1 MFEALVAENG
11 LTGAVPKFTIIWFYC
26 ICKSNTFEVVQ
37 VLPMQIDLEAERK
50 EILNRYRKLIKACK
64 RRLEKGDKD
73 IIRKAFEVAVEAHKE
88 MRRKSGEPYIY
99 HPISVAQIC
108 AEEIGLGTTGIVC
121 ALLHDTVE
129 DTDLTLDDIQGLF
142 GEKVA
147 QIIDGL
153 TKISGVVDQSSS
165 MQAEN
170 FRKVLLT
177 MSEDIRVI
185 LIKIAD
191 RLHNMRTLEHM
202 KRDKQIKIASE
213 TLFLYAP
220 LAHRLGLNA
229 IKTELENLGLKY
241 TDNDSY
247 HDIETRLKE
256 SEPERKR
263 FIQKFI
269 EPLKEILTEQ
279 GFKFK
284 IFGRPKSIFS
294 IYNKMRT
301 KHVAYEEIYDLFAIR
316 IVIDSSAE
324 NEKSDCWK
332 VYSIITDF
340 YHPSPDRLRDW
351 ISTPKS
357 NGYES
362 LHTTVMGP
370 QGKWVEVQIR
380 TTRMDD
386 MAENGYAAHW
396 KYKDSAAEK
405 ENQFENWINRVRE
418 MLENPDPNALEFMD
432 DFKLNL
438 FADEM
443 FVFTPK
449 GDMKTLPVG
458 ATALDFAFEIHT
470 KVGEHCIGAKVNHK
484 LVPLSHELASGD
496 QVEILTS
503 NKQSPKDDWL
513 NFVITAKAK
522 SKIKSSLK
530 EQRKKIAE
538 DGKEIMQR
546 KFERHKLSF
555 DNNTINE
562 FCNYLK
568 LPSSQELFYRASLGN
583 VDVKEIKDFVK
594 HRQEGHKQR
603 KQDTKIEQLV
613 TSARGKT
620 DMLVIGDD
628 MQKLDYSLAPCCNPI
643 PGDDVF
649 GFITV
654 SEGIKI
660 HRVNCP
666 NAIKLLSN
674 YAYRV
679 VKAKWTND
687 QLISFLA
694 GLKITGTDEIGIV
707 NNITKV
713 ISNENNVNMR
723 SINFDTDDGL
733 FEGTIMVFVHDTKH
747 LNHLIDN
754 LKKVKGVAK
763 VERIDQK

>member
-1 MFEALVAENG
+1 
-11 LTGAVPKFTIIWFYC
+11 
-26 ICKSNTFEVVQ
+26 
-37 VLPMQIDLEAERK
+37 MQIDIEAEKK
-50 EILNRYRKLIKACK
+50 EILNRYKLLMKACK
-64 RRLEKGDKD
+64 RRLEKGDKE

-99 HPISVAQIC
+99 HPIAVAQIC

-129 DTDLTLDDIQGLF
+129 DTDLSLDDVKGLF
-142 GEKVA
+142 GEKVS

-153 TKISGVVDQSSS
+153 TKISGVIDNTSSI
-165 MQAEN
+165 QAEN

-185 LIKIAD
+185 LIKLAD
-191 RLHNMRTLEHM
+191 RLHNMRTLDHM

-220 LAHRLGLNA
+220 LAHRLGLNT

-241 TDNDSY
+241 TDADAYND
-247 HDIETRLKE
+247 IANKLKE

-279 GFKFK
+279 GFKFR
-284 IFGRPKSIFS
+284 IFGRPKSIYG
-294 IYNKMRT
+294 IYNKIKT
-301 KHVAYEEIYDLFAIR
+301 KHVTYEEIYDIFAIR
-316 IVIDSSAE
+316 IVIDSPYE
-324 NEKSDCWK
+324 LEKSDCWK
-332 VYSIITDF
+332 IYSIITDF
-340 YHPSPDRLRDW
+340 YHPSPERLRDW

-370 QGKWVEVQIR
+370 EGNWVEVQIR

-386 MAENGYAAHW
+386 LAENGYAAHW

-405 ENQFENWINRVRE
+405 ENKLENWLQRIRE
-418 MLENPDPNALEFMD
+418 MLENPDPNALEFID

-438 FADEM
+438 FSDEM

-449 GDMKTLPVG
+449 GDMKTLPINS
-458 ATALDFAFEIHT
+458 TALDFAFEIHT

-484 LVPLSHELASGD
+484 LVPLSHALASGD

-503 NKQSPKDDWL
+503 SKQSPKDDWL
-513 NFVITAKAK
+513 NYVITAKAK
-522 SKIKSSLK
+522 SKIKNSLK
-530 EQRKKIAE
+530 DQRKKIAE
-538 DGKEIMQR
+538 DGKEIMRR
-546 KFERHKLSF
+546 KMERNKLDF
-555 DNNTINE
+555 TTAIINE
-562 FCNYLK
+562 FCNFLK
-568 LPSSQELFYRASLGN
+568 LPSSQELFYRAALGN
-583 VDVKEIKDFVK
+583 VDVNEIKAFIKHKENPTKKVK
-594 HRQEGHKQR
+594 RSEAP
-603 KQDTKIEQLV
+603 KIEQLV

-628 MQKLDYSLAPCCNPI
+628 LQKLDYKLAPCCNPI

-654 SEGIKI
+654 GEGIKI

-679 VKAKWTND
+679 VKAKWVND

-694 GLKITGTDEIGIV
+694 GLKITGTDELGIV

-723 SINFDTDDGL
+723 AINFDTDDGL
-733 FEGTIMVFVHDTKH
+733 FEGTIMVYVHDTKH

-754 LKKVKGVAK
+754 LKKVKGVNA
-763 VERIDQK
+763 VQRIDEKI

>member
-1 MFEALVAENG
+1 M
-11 LTGAVPKFTIIWFYC
+11 I
-26 ICKSNTFEVVQ
+26 
-37 VLPMQIDLEAERK
+37 QIDLEAERK
-50 EILNRYRKLIKACK
+50 EILNRYKRLIKACK
-64 RRLEKGDKD
+64 RRLEKGDKET
-73 IIRKAFEVAVEAHKE
+73 IRKAFEVSVEAHKE

-99 HPISVAQIC
+99 HPIAVAQIC
-108 AEEIGLGTTGIVC
+108 AEEIGLGSVGIVC

-129 DTDLTLDDIQGLF
+129 DTDLTLEDIKGLF

-153 TKISGVVDQSSS
+153 TKISGVIDNTSSL
-165 MQAEN
+165 QAEN

-177 MSEDIRVI
+177 LSEDVRVI
-185 LIKIAD
+185 LIKLAD

-202 KRDKQIKIASE
+202 KRDKQMKIASE

-220 LAHRLGLNA
+220 LAHRLGLNT
-229 IKTELENLGLKY
+229 IKTELEDLGLKY
-241 TDNDSY
+241 TDAEAYD
-247 HDIETRLKE
+247 DISEKLRE
-256 SEPERKR
+256 SEPERKK

-269 EPLKEILTEQ
+269 EPLTEILTEQ

-284 IFGRPKSIFS
+284 LFGRPKSIFS
-294 IYNKMRT
+294 IYNKI
-301 KHVAYEEIYDLFAIR
+301 KQKKVSFEEIYDLFAIR
-316 IVIDSSAE
+316 IVIDTPLE
-324 NEKSDCWK
+324 KEKSDCWK

-340 YHPSPDRLRDW
+340 YHPSPERLRDW

-380 TTRMDD
+380 TSRMDD
-386 MAENGYAAHW
+386 LAENGYAAHW
-396 KYKDSAAEK
+396 KYKDSANEK
-405 ENQFENWINRVRE
+405 ESNLENWLVKIRE
-418 MLENPDPNALEFMD
+418 MLENPDPNALEFID

-438 FADEM
+438 FSDEM

-449 GDMKTLPVG
+449 GDMKTLPVKS
-458 ATALDFAFEIHT
+458 TALDFAFEIHT

-484 LVPLSHELASGD
+484 LVPLSHELKSGD

-503 NKQSPKDDWL
+503 KKQNPKEDWL
-513 NFVITAKAK
+513 NYVITAKAK
-522 SKIKSSLK
+522 SKIKNSLK

-538 DGKEIMQR
+538 EGKEIIRR
-546 KFERHKLSF
+546 KLERHKLDF
-555 DNNTINE
+555 NNKTIND

-568 LPSSQELFYRASLGN
+568 LPSSQELYYRAALGN
-583 VDVKEIKDFVK
+583 VDVSEIKEFVK
-594 HRQEGHKQR
+594 HKENPNKKPTKTESH
-603 KQDTKIEQLV
+603 KIEELV
-613 TSARGKT
+613 THARGKS

-628 MQKLDYSLAPCCNPI
+628 MQKLDYKLSPCCNPI

-654 SEGIKI
+654 GEGIKI

-679 VKAKWTND
+679 VKAKWMND
-687 QLISFLA
+687 ELISFLA
-694 GLKITGTDEIGIV
+694 GIKIAGSDVIGMV
-707 NNITKV
+707 NEITKV
-713 ISNENNVNMR
+713 ISSEHNVNMR

-733 FEGTIMVFVHDTKH
+733 FEGTVMVYVHDTKH
-747 LNHLIDN
+747 LNHLISN
-754 LKKVKGVAK
+754 LKKINGVNK
-763 VERIDQK
+763 VERIDEDR

>member
-1 MFEALVAENG
+1 ME
-11 LTGAVPKFTIIWFYC
+11 
-26 ICKSNTFEVVQ
+26 
-37 VLPMQIDLEAERK
+37 IDLATERK
-50 EILNRYRKLIKACK
+50 EILKRYKLLINACK
-64 RRLEKGDKD
+64 RRLEKGDKKT
-73 IIRKAFEVAVEAHKE
+73 IRKAFEVAVEAHKE

-99 HPISVAQIC
+99 HPIAVAQIC
-108 AEEIGLGTTGIVC
+108 AEEIGLGATGIIC

-129 DTDLTLDDIQGLF
+129 DTDLTLEDIRGLF

-153 TKISGVVDQSSS
+153 TKISGVIDNTSSL
-165 MQAEN
+165 QAEN

-185 LIKIAD
+185 LIKLAD

-202 KRDKQIKIASE
+202 KREKQMKIASE

-220 LAHRLGLNA
+220 LAHRLGLNT
-229 IKTELENLGLKY
+229 IKTELEDLGLKY
-241 TDNDSY
+241 TDSEAYYDVAVK
-247 HDIETRLKE
+247 LKE
-256 SEPERKR
+256 TEPERKR

-269 EPLKEILTEQ
+269 EPLKEILSEQ
-279 GFKFK
+279 GFQFK

-294 IYNKMRT
+294 IYNKIKT
-301 KHVAYEEIYDLFAIR
+301 KNVAFEEIYDLFAIR
-316 IVIDSSAE
+316 IVIDSPLE
-324 NEKSDCWK
+324 QEKSDCWK

-370 QGKWVEVQIR
+370 EGKWVEVQIR
-380 TTRMDD
+380 TVRMDD
-386 MAENGYAAHW
+386 LAEHGYAAHW
-396 KYKDSAAEK
+396 KYKDSAADK
-405 ENQFENWINRVRE
+405 ESRLESWLLRIRE
-418 MLENPDPNALEFMD
+418 MLENPDPNALEFID

-438 FADEM
+438 FSDEL
-443 FVFTPK
+443 FAFTPK
-449 GDMKTLPVG
+449 GDMKTLPQG

-484 LVPLSHELASGD
+484 LVPLSYELKSGD

-503 NKQSPKDDWL
+503 NKQTPKDDWL
-513 NFVITAKAK
+513 NYVITAKAK
-522 SKIKSSLK
+522 SKIKNSLK
-530 EQRKKIAE
+530 EQRKKVAE
-538 DGKEIMQR
+538 EGREILER
-546 KFERHKLSF
+546 KFYRNKIDFTLQNVN
-555 DNNTINE
+555 D
-562 FCNYLK
+562 FCNFLK
-568 LPSSQELFYRASLGN
+568 LPSSQELFYRAALGN
-583 VDVKEIKDFVK
+583 VDVKEIKAFAK
-594 HRQEGHKQR
+594 FRETPIKSGKKNEGPKL
-603 KQDTKIEQLV
+603 EQLV
-613 TSARGKT
+613 TNARGKSN
-620 DMLVIGDD
+620 MLVIGDD
-628 MQKLDYSLAPCCNPI
+628 LQKLDYKLSPCCNPI

-679 VKAKWTND
+679 VKAKWVND

-694 GLKITGTDEIGIV
+694 GIKVTGTDEIGIV

-713 ISNENNVNMR
+713 ISSENNINMR
-723 SINFDTDDGL
+723 SINFDTEDGM
-733 FEGTIMVFVHDTKH
+733 FEGTIMVYVHDTKH
-747 LNHLIDN
+747 LSHLITK
-754 LKKVKGVAK
+754 LKTVKGVSRI
-763 VERIDQK
+763 ERIDEK

>member
-1 MFEALVAENG
+1 
-11 LTGAVPKFTIIWFYC
+11 
-26 ICKSNTFEVVQ
+26 
-37 VLPMQIDLEAERK
+37 MQIDLEAERK
-50 EILNRYRKLIKACK
+50 EILRRYRDLIKSCK
-64 RRLEKGDKD
+64 RRLEKGDKEM
-73 IIRKAFEVAVEAHKE
+73 IRKAFELAVESHKE

-99 HPISVAQIC
+99 HPIAVAHIC
-108 AEEIGLGTTGIVC
+108 AEEIGLGATAIVC

-129 DTDLTLDDIQGLF
+129 DTDLTLDDIKGMF
-142 GEKVA
+142 GPKIT

-153 TKISGVVDQSSS
+153 TKISGVIDNTASI
-165 MQAEN
+165 QAEN

-177 MSEDIRVI
+177 MAEDVRVI
-185 LIKIAD
+185 LIKLAD

-202 KRDKQIKIASE
+202 KRDKQVKIASE

-229 IKTELENLGLKY
+229 IKSELEDLALKY
-241 TDNDSY
+241 TDEEAYNDIA
-247 HDIETRLKE
+247 HKLKE

-269 EPLKEILTEQ
+269 DPLQEILKEQ

-284 IFGRPKSIFS
+284 MYGRPKSIYS
-294 IYNKMRT
+294 IYNKI
-301 KHVAYEEIYDLFAIR
+301 KNKGVPFEEIYDLFAIR
-316 IVIDSSAE
+316 IVIDTE
-324 NEKSDCWK
+324 LEQEKSDCWK

-370 QGKWVEVQIR
+370 EGKWVEVQIR
-380 TTRMDD
+380 SVRMDEL
-386 MAENGYAAHW
+386 AEKGYAAHW
-396 KYKDSAAEK
+396 KYKEAAVEK
-405 ENQFENWINRVRE
+405 ENQLEGWLKKIRE
-418 MLENPDPNALEFMD
+418 MLESPDSNALEFID

-438 FADEM
+438 FSDEI

-449 GDMKTLPVG
+449 GDMKSLPSG

-470 KVGEHCIGAKVNHK
+470 KIGEQCIGAKVNHK
-484 LVPLSHELASGD
+484 LVPLSHELKSGD

-503 NKQSPKDDWL
+503 GKQTPKEDWVSY
-513 NFVITAKAK
+513 VITARAK
-522 SKIKSSLK
+522 SKIKNALK
-530 EQRKKIAE
+530 EQRKKVAE
-538 DGKEIMQR
+538 KGRELLEK
-546 KFERHKLSF
+546 KFYKAKIDFTLQNV
-555 DNNTINE
+555 NN
-562 FCNYLK
+562 FCKFLR
-568 LPSSQELFYRASLGN
+568 LPNSQELFYRAAVGN
-583 VDVKEIKDFVK
+583 VDTKEIKDYIK
-594 HRQEGHKQR
+594 YKENPKKNPPAKKESH
-603 KQDTKIEQLV
+603 KIEALV
-613 TSARGKT
+613 TNARGNS

-628 MQKLDYSLAPCCNPI
+628 MQKLDYKLSPCCNPI

-649 GFITV
+649 GFVTV
-654 SEGIKI
+654 NEGIKI

-679 VKAKWTND
+679 VKAKWTNEH
-687 QLISFLA
+687 LISFLA
-694 GLKITGTDEIGIV
+694 GIKIIGTDEIGIV

-713 ISNENNVNMR
+713 ISNENNINMR

-733 FEGTIMVFVHDTKH
+733 FEGTIMVYVHDTKH
-747 LNHLIDN
+747 LTHLLEN
-754 LKKVKGVAK
+754 LKKVKGVSH
-763 VERIDQK
+763 VVRIDEKQK

>member
-1 MFEALVAENG
+1 
-11 LTGAVPKFTIIWFYC
+11 
-26 ICKSNTFEVVQ
+26 
-37 VLPMQIDLEAERK
+37 MQIDLVAERK
-50 EILNRYRKLIKACK
+50 EILNRYKLLIKACK
-64 RRLEKGDKD
+64 RRLERGDKE

-88 MRRKSGEPYIY
+88 IRRKSGEPYIY
-99 HPISVAQIC
+99 HPIAVAQIC
-108 AEEIGLGTTGIVC
+108 AEEIGLGTIGIVC

-129 DTDLTLDDIQGLF
+129 DTDLTLDDVKGLF

-153 TKISGVVDQSSS
+153 TKISGVIDNTSSI
-165 MQAEN
+165 QAEN

-185 LIKIAD
+185 LIKLAD

-202 KRDKQIKIASE
+202 KRDKQMKIASE
-213 TLFLYAP
+213 TLYLYAP
-220 LAHRLGLNA
+220 LAHRLGLNT
-229 IKTELENLGLKY
+229 IKTELEDLGLKY
-241 TDNDSY
+241 TNPDSY
-247 HDIETRLKE
+247 YEVANKLKE
-256 SEPERKR
+256 SEPERKK

-269 EPLKEILTEQ
+269 EPLKEILVEQ

-294 IYNKMRT
+294 IYNKIRT
-301 KHVAYEEIYDLFAIR
+301 KDVTFDEIYDLFAIR
-316 IVIDSSAE
+316 IVIDSPLDQ
-324 NEKSDCWK
+324 EKSDCWK
-332 VYSIITDF
+332 IYSIITDF
-340 YHPSPDRLRDW
+340 YHPSPERLRDW

-386 MAENGYAAHW
+386 LAENGYAAHW
-396 KYKDSAAEK
+396 KYKDSASDK
-405 ENQFENWINRVRE
+405 ESKLENWLLRIRE
-418 MLENPDPNALEFMD
+418 MLENPDPNALEFLD

-438 FADEM
+438 FSDEM

-449 GDMKTLPVG
+449 GDMKTLPVK

-484 LVPLSHELASGD
+484 LVPLSHELRSGD

-503 NKQSPKDDWL
+503 SKQTPKDDWL
-513 NFVITAKAK
+513 NYVITAKAK
-522 SKIKSSLK
+522 SKIKNSLK
-530 EQRKKIAE
+530 DQRKKIAE
-538 DGKEIMQR
+538 EGKEIMER
-546 KFERHKLSF
+546 KFLRYKLDF
-555 DNNTINE
+555 TLPVIND
-562 FCNYLK
+562 FCTYLK
-568 LPSSQELFYRASLGN
+568 LPSSQELFYRAALGN
-583 VDVKEIKDFVK
+583 VDIKEIKEFIKFKETPV
-594 HRQEGHKQR
+594 R
-603 KQDTKIEQLV
+603 KSKKSETPNLEQLV
-613 TSARGKT
+613 TNARGKS

-628 MQKLDYSLAPCCNPI
+628 LQMLDYKLSPCCNPI

-649 GFITV
+649 GFVTI

-660 HRVNCP
+660 HRTNCP

-687 QLISFLA
+687 ELISFLA
-694 GLKITGTDEIGIV
+694 GLKITGTDELGIV

-723 SINFDTDDGL
+723 AINFDTDDGI
-733 FEGTIMVFVHDTKH
+733 FEGTIMVYVHDTKH
-747 LNHLIDN
+747 LNHLIEN
-754 LKKVKGVAK
+754 LKKVKGVNK
-763 VERIDQK
+763 VDRIDEK